1 MPLLLEQ
8 LLVDAQLDLDYKMES
23 ADLPSTNDNMG
34 AVVKIK
40 GLGEQRIS
48 MNTDAYQRKLGAFA
62 VIFKVSENM
71 GAAFAPY
78 VEPILPIITAHMPFE
93 YNKAIRKFALKT
105 FKNLL
110 IAMGEPTNV
119 QYLQQSLPMY
129 IEQLN
134 KNLYSKNQR
143 VVKMLLKSFAN
154 NLKAVGRT
162 NQQNREFLNQEQI
175 NSLGPIMTGTLEL
188 VTELKSAHQQ
198 VLSMSKATYDLDDED
213 LARCQEE
220 IDNICRAA
228 TQVMEVS
235 GQLCEKFGDRAL
247 SVCDSSA
254 KAYFAAKL

>member
-71 GAAFAPY
+71 GTAFAPY
-78 VEPILPIITAHMPFE
+78 VEPLLPIITAHMPFE

-134 KNLYSKNQR
+134 KNLYSKN
-143 VVKMLLKSFAN
+143 
-154 NLKAVGRT
+154 
-162 NQQNREFLNQEQI
+162 
-175 NSLGPIMTGTLEL
+175 
-188 VTELKSAHQQ
+188 
-198 VLSMSKATYDLDDED
+198 
-213 LARCQEE
+213 
-220 IDNICRAA
+220 
-228 TQVMEVS
+228 
-235 GQLCEKFGDRAL
+235 
-247 SVCDSSA
+247 
-254 KAYFAAKL
+254 